1 MNRPLW
7 GAPMVWTRSQGVL
20 INCVCVVS
28 GSVALG
34 LIGSV
39 VTTPI
44 TAAPAPLLRPIPC
57 PQAATQQLDGFYS
70 WFLTSPDMRAQ
81 FTSQKQRFTP
91 ELEELLLAAFALQPS
106 DGRFVDFDPFSN
118 TQVRSYSHRIAC
130 CWQEPGDLLVMRVL
144 VQAGLSRDR
153 ANEQTLDY
161 VLSRDGSSWHI
172 ADIRYPGE
180 VSFSLRMYL
189 KQLLRP

>member
-1 MNRPLW
+1 M
-7 GAPMVWTRSQGVL
+7 
-20 INCVCVVS
+20 
-28 GSVALG
+28 
-34 LIGSV
+34 
-39 VTTPI
+39 
-44 TAAPAPLLRPIPC
+44 
-57 PQAATQQLDGFYS
+57 
-70 WFLTSPDMRAQ
+70 
-81 FTSQKQRFTP
+81 
-91 ELEELLLAAFALQPS
+91 QPS

-144 VQAGLSRDR
+144 VQAGLNRDR
-153 ANEQTLDY
+153 ASEQTLDY

-180 VSFSLRMYL
+180 ASFSLRMYL